1 MCILA
6 KTEICHF
13 INYSSLPGEN
23 YPHCSEVCN
32 AENKAVK
39 CDLCDIWMHAECK
52 GIPSE
57 CYDNFNSL
65 FSQVHNIS
73 YYCEVNLCNSRIK
86 QLIHNH
92 HNDLEKLSDL
102 PSLRSL
108 QAEQRNLH
116 RLISE
121 MSIKLDDLRT
131 QRTAP
136 NNEPLL
142 ELLQTEHQLQS
153 PHGIQIMK
161 VSALLFPLFKIR
173 LMVCGLTMNNCKN
186 WNSFVRWLSLDN
198 FPILNYQV

>member
-13 INYSSLPGEN
+13 INHNSLPGEN

-32 AENKAVK
+32 AENKAVQ
-39 CDLCDIWMHAECK
+39 CDLCGIWVHAECK

-57 CYDNFNSL
+57 CYDNFYSL
-65 FSQVHNIS
+65 FSKIHNIS

-92 HNDLEKLSDL
+92 YNDLEMLSDL
-102 PSLRSL
+102 PSLRTL

-116 RLISE
+116 HLISE

-153 PHGIQIMK
+153 PHGI
-161 VSALLFPLFKIR
+161 
-173 LMVCGLTMNNCKN
+173 
-186 WNSFVRWLSLDN
+186 
-198 FPILNYQV
+198 